1 MKMTENENKIMYKWN
16 SIDKDKLF
24 ALCYGE
30 WYLAKIGITMLLVNH
45 LKVWVKDAYREA
57 LQLRP
62 EREAF
67 YSLI

>member
-1 MKMTENENKIMYKWN
+1 MTENENKIMNKQY

-30 WYLAKIGITMLLVNH
+30 WEIAKIWITMLLVNH
-45 LKVWVKDAYREA
+45 LKVSPKEAYQKA

-62 EREAF
+62 EREWF
-67 YSLI
+67 YSLTN

>member
-1 MKMTENENKIMYKWN
+1 MTETENKIINKNY

-30 WYLAKIGITMLLVNH
+30 RDMAKIWITMLLVNH
-45 LKVWVKDAYREA
+45 LKVWVMEAYDKA
-57 LQLRP
+57 LQLKP

>member
-1 MKMTENENKIMYKWN
+1 MIETENKIMNNKY

-30 WYLAKIGITMLLVNH
+30 RDIAKIWITMLLVNH
-45 LKVWVKDAYREA
+45 LRVKPKEAYKKA

-62 EREAF
+62 EREVF
-67 YSLI
+67 YSLN

>member
-1 MKMTENENKIMYKWN
+1 MKMTENENKIMYNWN

-30 WYLAKIGITMLLVNH
+30 WEIARVGITMLLVKH
-45 LKVWVKDAYREA
+45 LKVWVKEAYNEA

-62 EREAF
+62 ERETF
-67 YSLI
+67 YSLN

>member
-1 MKMTENENKIMYKWN
+1 MTETENKIMMN
-16 SIDKDKLF
+16 NHSIDKDKLF

-30 WYLAKIGITMLLVNH
+30 RDIAKIWITMLLVNH
-45 LKVWVKDAYREA
+45 LKIWVKEAYEKA